1 QETRKIAQLG
11 GQQLRQAVEHS
22 QTSNREL
29 IHKVQENNRPYLEQ
43 VRTLNLQAV
52 AAMEDIT
59 ASSRKIAGIITVI
72 NDLSFQTNLLALNA
86 SVEAARAGEYG
97 RGFAVVATEVKKLAQ
112 RSTKAAKA
120 IGQLIE
126 NSLLQVEHGTR
137 LVGASNQAVEEM
149 QIQVNALLDN
159 LQRESEQNL
168 QLLLTVVADQLER
181 ITNTTATLSDVVEQI
196 NVASNEQALG
206 VQQIN
211 ISIIDMEKI
220 TQQNASLVEETAA
233 ASRILADQA
242 NDLNRAIHGFIF
254 ESREGTVPKP
264 AIHPKPHATLSR
276 EPTKPP
282 SWNSQKLLDFE

>member
-1 QETRKIAQLG
+1 
-11 GQQLRQAVEHS
+11 
-22 QTSNREL
+22 
-29 IHKVQENNRPYLEQ
+29 
-43 VRTLNLQAV
+43 
-52 AAMEDIT
+52 
-59 ASSRKIAGIITVI
+59 
-72 NDLSFQTNLLALNA
+72 
-86 SVEAARAGEYG
+86 
-97 RGFAVVATEVKKLAQ
+97 
-112 RSTKAAKA
+112 
-120 IGQLIE
+120 
-126 NSLLQVEHGTR
+126 
-137 LVGASNQAVEEM
+137 
-149 QIQVNALLDN
+149 
-159 LQRESEQNL
+159 
-168 QLLLTVVADQLER
+168 
-181 ITNTTATLSDVVEQI
+181 VVEQI